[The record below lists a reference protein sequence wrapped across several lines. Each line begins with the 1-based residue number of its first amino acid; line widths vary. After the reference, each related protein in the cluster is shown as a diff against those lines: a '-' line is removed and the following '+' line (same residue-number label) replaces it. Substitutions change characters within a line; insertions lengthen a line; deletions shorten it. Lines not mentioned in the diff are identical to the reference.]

1 MWVVPIMTGVG
12 ILMIVVCLAVV
23 WKLEAKEKIK
33 LAATLVTTL
42 ATVVLAVFSWQQMR
56 EVQRLQIVERS
67 AQWSELQNAIMY
79 EVRRASKELDGIV
92 AKNFEGILTDVSYVW
107 EKLVLDSGEI
117 SATGGRP
124 KEE

>member
-42 ATVVLAVFSWQQMR
+42 ATVVLAVFSCQQMR

-107 EKLVLDSGEI
+107 RDI
-117 SATGGRP
+117 CHRWQA
-124 KEE
+124 